1 MRSTVFLAAVTL
13 TVGASTAQAQVNNQ
27 PNLRMPTETQAQMEA
42 QRNLK
47 EGQRLMSED
56 AFVEA
61 SKAFEAAIA
70 QDPELFMAHYGL
82 GTARMATKE
91 FASAVTAFE
100 AARQAFDARA
110 ERNKHV
116 LFRTK
121 GAREARM
128 RALRDAIRNPVGP
141 SRRGGMEGRE
151 LEAELRA
158 LELASED
165 SEQASLPPA
174 LLLSLGS
181 AYFRTGRLP
190 EAEREYRAAI
200 DAQPK
205 LGEARSNLAVILL
218 MTGRAKDAQEQVALA
233 KKNGFK
239 PPPGLVADI
248 DKAVAEGPKAP

>member
-1 MRSTVFLAAVTL
+1 MRNTCRPIAVLIALAAT
-13 TVGASTAQAQVNNQ
+13 AAQAQVNNQ
-27 PNLRMPTETQAQMEA
+27 PNLRMPTRTPLQMEA
-42 QRNLK
+42 ERQLK

-61 SKAFEAAIA
+61 SQQFEAAIA
-70 QDPELFMAHYGL
+70 KDPELFMAHYGL

-91 FASAVTAFE
+91 FASAATAFE
-100 AARQAFDARA
+100 AAREAFAARA

-158 LELASED
+158 LELAAED
-165 SEQASLPPA
+165 EEQASLPPA

-181 AYFRTGRLP
+181 AYFRTGRLAD
-190 EAEREYRAAI
+190 AEREYRAAI